1 MQHRIKVSLSEKSID
16 NAISELQAYKKNLPV
31 WADEICK
38 RLAFMGATKVSLGF
52 SRATYSGDKDVEIS
66 VEPIPHGYSI
76 KANGESVLFIE
87 FGAGVTYG
95 YGHPEAKKYGMGPGT
110 YPGEGHWDN
119 PSGWWIPQEKGGGH
133 TYGNPPAAV
142 MFHTANELR
151 DSIYEVAREVIN
163 GSRH

>member
-1 MQHRIKVSLSEKSID
+1 MQHRIKVGLSEKSID

-52 SRATYSGDKDVEIS
+52 SRAIYSGDKDVEVS
-66 VEPIPHGYSI
+66 VEPIQNGYSI

-87 FGAGVTYG
+87 FGAGATYG
-95 YGHPEAKKYGMGPGT
+95 YGHPEAKEYGMGPGT
-110 YPGEGHWDN
+110 YPGKGHWDD

-163 GSRH
+163 SGRH